1 MKMITMAH
9 GAGGEAMQ
17 RLIKDIILKHLRF
30 DPEVSV
36 EVSLEDLDD
45 SAVVEDI
52 VFTTDAHTVKP
63 IFFPGGDIGVLAV
76 SGTINDLAVM
86 GAEPLALSS
95 SLVIEEGFPIED
107 LERILE
113 SMRRTCERA
122 GVPIVTGDTK
132 VVERNALDGIIVTT
146 AGVGRRSESLDR
158 NIEVVRRYREFEGRW
173 LKDSN
178 VRDGDA
184 IIVSGYIGDHGIAIL
199 SFREGYGFESEIQSD
214 VKPLNKM
221 IERAL
226 HEGGIVAMKDPTRGG
241 LANALN
247 EFAAKS
253 GVGIEIFEEKIPVRE
268 AVRAAC
274 EMLGIDALE
283 IGNEGCVVLAVVR
296 EMAESVLQALKET
309 EEGKDAEIIGYATK
323 NVRGVVMRTSVGGRK
338 IVEPPIGDPVPR
350 IC

>member
-1 MKMITMAH
+1 
-9 GAGGEAMQ
+9 
-17 RLIKDIILKHLRF
+17 
-30 DPEVSV
+30 
-36 EVSLEDLDD
+36 
-45 SAVVEDI
+45 
-52 VFTTDAHTVKP
+52 
-63 IFFPGGDIGVLAV
+63 
-76 SGTINDLAVM
+76 
-86 GAEPLALSS
+86 
-95 SLVIEEGFPIED
+95 
-107 LERILE
+107 
-113 SMRRTCERA
+113 
-122 GVPIVTGDTK
+122 
-132 VVERNALDGIIVTT
+132 
-146 AGVGRRSESLDR
+146 
-158 NIEVVRRYREFEGRW
+158 
-173 LKDSN
+173 
-178 VRDGDA
+178 
-184 IIVSGYIGDHGIAIL
+184 
-199 SFREGYGFESEIQSD
+199 
-214 VKPLNKM
+214 
-221 IERAL
+221 RAL

>member
-1 MKMITMAH
+1 MKITMAH

-17 RLIKDIILKHLRF
+17 RLIKNVILKHLSF
-30 DPEVSV
+30 NPKISV
-36 EVSLEDLDD
+36 EVALEDLDD

-63 IFFPGGDIGVLAV
+63 LFFPGGDIGVLSV
-76 SGTINDLAVM
+76 SGTVNDLAVM

-95 SLVIEEGFPIED
+95 SFVIEEGFPLED
-107 LERILE
+107 FEKILE
-113 SMRRTCERA
+113 SMQQTCERA

-132 VVERNALDGIIVTT
+132 VVERNALDGMIVTT

-158 NIEVVRRYREFEGRW
+158 NIAVVRKHREFEGRW

-178 VRDGDA
+178 VQDGDA
-184 IIVSGYIGDHGIAIL
+184 IIVSGSVGDHGVAIL
-199 SFREGYGFESEIQSD
+199 SFREGYGFESEVCSD

-226 HEGGIVAMKDPTRGG
+226 QEGGIVAMKDPTRGG

-253 GVGIEIFEEKIPVRE
+253 GVGIEIFEDRIPIKE

-283 IGNEGCVVLAVVR
+283 IGNEGKIVLAVVR
-296 EMAESVLQALKET
+296 ECADAILQALRET
-309 EEGKDAEIIGYATK
+309 EEGRDAEIIGYASK
-323 NVRGVVMRTSVGGRK
+323 GVRGVVMRTSVGGRK
-338 IVEPPIGDPVPR
+338 IVEPPLGDPVPR